1 MTLEQSKYTYVCVFS
16 ILSLLLKLKM
26 CNLLIC
32 YSQLHAKTINRLC
45 SVRLYNNKKKNQ
57 PKNLNTLLC
66 FIQLLCLY
74 AFYKMPIR
82 TMPIRLEPINHLT
95 PIVTNLLLLQTHVG
109 SRRFRHSTSLIYIS
123 TATPVIS

>member
-1 MTLEQSKYTYVCVFS
+1 MPR
-16 ILSLLLKLKM
+16 LSTDCAL
-26 CNLLIC
+26 
-32 YSQLHAKTINRLC
+32 YAFTTI
-45 SVRLYNNKKKNQ
+45 KKKNQ
-57 PKNLNTLLC
+57 PKYLNTLLC

-109 SRRFRHSTSLIYIS
+109 SLEDLDIQ
-123 TATPVIS
+123 PV